1 MNNRKTSLRGV
12 LMLLLTAMIW
22 GSAFVAQSIGMES
35 IGAFTFNGIRT
46 LLGAAF
52 LLPFILIHNHRTT
65 RSMDAEQL
73 AAWKQRNRRT
83 WIVGAILGVIFC
95 VAGNVQQFA
104 FHYSTPGKIAFI
116 SSFYMF
122 FVPLFGLVLR
132 KRVSWITWL
141 CVLGGCAGLYFLC
154 VDPAELGVF
163 NKGDVLSLIAA
174 MVFAVHILFIERF
187 AQRLDGVKISFVQLV
202 VSGTISCTLMFLTES
217 PQIGSILT
225 AALPLMYAGFLSCGI
240 AYTFQIVG
248 QKYTEA
254 TIASLLMCLESVF
267 GALSSALVL
276 HERLSGRE
284 ILGCAIMFVS
294 IIISQVFGVRCEP
307 KKKDEAA
314 GEERK

>member
-1 MNNRKTSLRGV
+1 MGMNNQKTSLRGV

-46 LLGAAF
+46 LLGAAV
-52 LLPFILIHNHRTT
+52 LLPFILIRDRITA
-65 RSMDAEQL
+65 RSMTAEQL
-73 AAWKQRNRRT
+73 AERKRKDRRI
-83 WIVGAILGVIFC
+83 WVVGSMLGVIFC

-116 SSFYMF
+116 SAFYMF

-132 KRVSWITWL
+132 KRISWVTWL

-154 VDPAELGVF
+154 VDPAELGVI
-163 NKGDVLSLIAA
+163 NTGDVLSLIAA
-174 MVFAVHILFIERF
+174 MVFAVHILFIERY
-187 AQRLDGVKISFVQLV
+187 AQELDGVKISCVQLI
-202 VSGTISCTLMFLTES
+202 VSGVIGCTLMLLTES
-217 PQIGSILT
+217 PQIDSILT
-225 AALPLMYAGFLSCGI
+225 AAVPLMYAGFLSCGI

-294 IIISQVFGVRCEP
+294 IIISQVFGARDGSR
-307 KKKDEAA
+307 KKKKITKA
-314 GEERK
+314 

>member
-1 MNNRKTSLRGV
+1 MNNQKTSLRGV

-46 LLGAAF
+46 LLGAAV
-52 LLPFILIHNHRTT
+52 LLPFILIRDRITA
-65 RSMDAEQL
+65 RSMTAEQL
-73 AAWKQRNRRT
+73 AERKRKDRRI
-83 WIVGAILGVIFC
+83 WVVGSMLGVIFC

-116 SSFYMF
+116 SAFYMF

-132 KRVSWITWL
+132 KRISWVTWL

-154 VDPAELGVF
+154 VDPAELGVI
-163 NKGDVLSLIAA
+163 NTGDVLSLIAA
-174 MVFAVHILFIERF
+174 MVFAVHILFIERY
-187 AQRLDGVKISFVQLV
+187 AQELDGVKISCVQLI
-202 VSGTISCTLMFLTES
+202 VSGVIGCTLMLLTES
-217 PQIGSILT
+217 PQIDSILT
-225 AALPLMYAGFLSCGI
+225 AAVPLMYAGFLSCGI

-294 IIISQVFGVRCEP
+294 IIISQVFGARDGSR
-307 KKKDEAA
+307 KKKKITKA
-314 GEERK
+314 